1 MAVDVHNEAA
11 TREKVRVFMTGDCDG
26 LADLRGALERHLE
39 IDFVGAS
46 PSLGEAAAAL
56 RGGHLA
62 VVLHGTR
69 SSTLP
74 EAELA
79 VDPRAHERTD
89 HPPRLGRGVD
99 AARGGARGRRRRRPA
114 PAPDDRKPRL
124 RHPQGEPFRPQ
135 RPRVIPGR
143 RGRVVTVFSP
153 KGGTGKTV
161 IATNT
166 AARWRSTRASA
177 PSSSTSTCSSATPRS
192 CSASSRRR
200 RSTTWSSLRASSIP
214 RSSPATSPGTAVRA
228 RHPPRAA
235 SARGRRAGHR
245 DQARPAPRCRA

>member
-79 VDPRAHERTD
+79 AIREHTTHRSSSSPRA
-89 HPPRLGRGVD
+89 
-99 AARGGARGRRRRRPA
+99 RRRCCSRR
-114 PAPDDRKPRL
+114 RS
-124 RHPQGEPFRPQ
+124 RPTW
-135 RPRVIPGR
+135 P
-143 RGRVVTVFSP
+143 
-153 KGGTGKTV
+153 
-161 IATNT
+161 
-166 AARWRSTRASA
+166 
-177 PSSSTSTCSSATPRS
+177 TCSSCPR
-192 CSASSRRR
+192 
-200 RSTTWSSLRASSIP
+200 
-214 RSSPATSPGTAVRA
+214 
-228 RHPPRAA
+228 
-235 SARGRRAGHR
+235 
-245 DQARPAPRCRA
+245 